1 MASKVDY
8 KTRVYEVD
16 FAGKKLTLETGK
28 LAQLAPGSITARC
41 GDTVVLAT
49 AVVGEEPR
57 EGVDFFPLL
66 VEFEERFYAAGK
78 ISGSRFIK
86 REGRPSD
93 AAVLAS
99 RKIDRPLRPLFPKN
113 YRNDV
118 QVIVTV
124 LSYDEENDPDV
135 IGLVAASCALMQTH
149 APYKGPIVAMNVG
162 IVSGAIKLNPT
173 ETELAESDLNMT
185 VAATENR
192 VMMLE
197 VESKEVPEETI
208 VKGIEKVLEAVKPII
223 DLQNEIGA
231 EFTKVTTEEGTYV
244 DPSVAIHAEVHNF
257 VADKLKKAIK
267 ELNKE
272 QREAQINLFEQE
284 ILQNFE
290 GMYKQVELK
299 SAFAKVVHEQIREM
313 VMNENIRV
321 DGRAMEEIRPLHI
334 EIGLLPRTHGSALF
348 ARGESQSLTVVTLA
362 PPGME
367 QLIDTMGEDT
377 TKRFMHHY
385 NFPPYSTGEVRPV
398 RSASRREI
406 GHGYLAEKALKPMI
420 PDSEKFPYT
429 VRLVSEI
436 LTSNG
441 STSMAATCG
450 STLALMDA
458 GVPIK
463 KPVAGIAM
471 GLVTNEDVSK
481 FQILTDLQ
489 GLEDFA
495 GDMDFKVAGTDAGV
509 TAVQMDTKIS
519 GLPME
524 IVKETFSR
532 AKKGRLEILEVM
544 KQVIDAPRAELSKYA
559 PRIESIKINVDKI
572 GELIGPGGKNVKK
585 IVEECGGKEV
595 TSIDIED
602 DGTVLVASTDSEMGA
617 KALSIIK
624 SMMREIEPGEIITG
638 EIKEIKRDRMTGKEI
653 GAIIQITPKQDGMI
667 HISQVANRHI
677 EKVSDVLKVGQTVTT
692 KVVEVDHEKGRV
704 ALSIKALDQDK

>member
-1 MASKVDY
+1 MATKVDY

-16 FAGKKLTLETGK
+16 FAGKKLILETGK
-28 LAQLAPGSITARC
+28 LAQLAQGSITARC

-49 AVVGEEPR
+49 AVVGDEPR

-66 VEFEERFYAAGK
+66 VDFEERFYAAGK

-86 REGRPSD
+86 REGRPSE

-124 LSYDEENDPDV
+124 LSYDDENDPDI
-135 IGLVAASCALMQTH
+135 IGLVAASAALMQTH
-149 APYKGPIVAMNVG
+149 APYKGPIAAMSVG
-162 IVSGAIKLNPT
+162 LIDNQIKLNPT
-173 ETELAESDLNMT
+173 ETEIKDSPLNMT

-197 VESKEVPEETI
+197 VESNEVPEEKI
-208 VKGIEKVLEAVKPII
+208 IEGIEKVLAAVKPLIEI
-223 DLQNEIGA
+223 QNKIAGD
-231 EFTKVTTEEGTYV
+231 FTKVQTDEGVYV
-244 DPSVAIHAEVHNF
+244 DPAVAIHAEVHNF
-257 VADKLKKAIK
+257 VADRLRKAIK
-267 ELNKE
+267 ELGKE
-272 QREAQINLFEQE
+272 QREAQISLFEQE

-299 SAFAKVVHEQIREM
+299 SAFSKVVHEQIREM
-313 VMNENIRV
+313 VMNEDVRV
-321 DGRAMEEIRPLHI
+321 DGRGMEEIRPLHI
-334 EIGLLPRTHGSALF
+334 EVGLLPRTHGSALF

-420 PDSEKFPYT
+420 PDSESFPYT
-429 VRLVSEI
+429 IRLVSEI

-458 GVPIK
+458 GVPLK

-471 GLVTNEDVSK
+471 GLVTNEDSSK
-481 FQILTDLQ
+481 FKILTDLQ

-495 GDMDFKVAGTDAGV
+495 GDMDFKVAGTEDGV

-519 GLPME
+519 GLKME
-524 IVKETFSR
+524 IVKETFAK
-532 AKKGRLEILEVM
+532 AKKGRLEILKALVEVIE
-544 KQVIDAPRAELSKYA
+544 KPREELSKYA

-585 IVEECGGKEV
+585 IVEDCGGKEV

-602 DGTVLVASTDSEMGA
+602 DGTVLVASTDSEMGR
-617 KALSIIK
+617 KALATIK
-624 SMMREIEPGEIITG
+624 SMMREILPGEIITG
-638 EIKEIKRDRMTGKEI
+638 VVAEIKKDRMTGKEI

-677 EKVSDVLKVGQTVTT
+677 DKVSDVLKVGDTVTT
-692 KVVEVDHEKGRV
+692 KVVEVDPEKGRV
-704 ALSIKALDQDK
+704 ALSMKILEQDK